1 MVSGLV
7 YLIKYLHWVGSV
19 ERRLQDRFIIVET
32 FCSYF
37 LLSLVAVTDPN
48 QKFLDQF
55 NTNGAQSK

>member
-37 LLSLVAVTDPN
+37 LLFSVAITN
-48 QKFLDQF
+48 SYQEFLDQF
-55 NTNGAQSK
+55 NTNGAQGK